1 MLRSRGRERSL
12 VALCARSG
20 KCLAKE
26 VQCAGRGCRVAGS
39 VLRFFLGW
47 TQCCQCLV
55 AMTSAAVSAVVVLCR
70 GVCSA
75 HTSANRCSTAQ
86 PLGVVGYSSSGG
98 CHCASPCRMDTCS
111 QRAPNLGARP
121 SRLPQLRQLA
131 VSYLPTDSPAVAD
144 PVRLWVRLLCVLS
157 AFSCRRRRRRSSHRH
172 TQESRR
178 EGPQFATMFHAAGIL
193 ISRTADVHDCQ
204 HFRPQAARADRAGR
218 ACPLTAY
225 KSSS

>member
-12 VALCARSG
+12 VALCAGSG

-86 PLGVVGYSSSGG
+86 PLGVVGYISSGG

-121 SRLPQLRQLA
+121 SHLPQLRQLA
-131 VSYLPTDSPAVAD
+131 VSLTPA
-144 PVRLWVRLLCVLS
+144 
-157 AFSCRRRRRRSSHRH
+157 
-172 TQESRR
+172 E
-178 EGPQFATMFHAAGIL
+178 AAGRFVSAYGL
-193 ISRTADVHDCQ
+193 SCSG
-204 HFRPQAARADRAGR
+204 RPSAALGSLVVRSF
-218 ACPLTAY
+218 CLLVSPPPPPI
-225 KSSS
+225 KSSSHTREPAGRTAIRNRVPCSRDSDF